1 MTTLGS
7 MSARINDYA
16 NRADPYPL
24 YAELRKRPVIQEDD
38 GTYLVSTYY
47 EVRSLAND
55 PRLSND
61 TRNRAPGCAR
71 SGESEENTGL
81 PPSFIFTDPP
91 EHDRLR
97 NAANRPFGPPHSPR
111 FLHDLQADLAKVVT
125 ELLDAF
131 EGKDQVDIVEDF
143 SYPLPVTAICKVLG
157 VPREDEPRFHGWADA
172 LAAGIDPHRAEGAES
187 GQSPQEKSANARQEM
202 GAYLADLIDASRRR
216 PRPGILSALALHT
229 GPGGSM
235 TPKDLVATAVLL
247 LVAGHET
254 TVNLITNTTLTLLRH
269 PDVLRRFRH
278 DPDLAT
284 PLIEEVL
291 RYEPPVQFVPWTT
304 ALADIDVA
312 DTTIPKGSPVWL
324 MLAAANR
331 DPRRFEDPDRFMPD
345 RKDNEHLGFYT
356 GIHYCFGAPLARIEA
371 HLALPELF
379 RRVKNFRLLEDPPP
393 YRANAV
399 LRGPRHLPVAIEGVT
414 A

>member
-1 MTTLGS
+1 MTSGTI
-7 MSARINDYA
+7 SAQITDYA
-16 NRADPYPL
+16 HRADPYPL
-24 YAELRKRPVIQEDD
+24 YAELRKQPVRREDD

-61 TRNRAPGCAR
+61 TRNRPPGYAR
-71 SGESEENTGL
+71 TGQPAEETGL

-91 EHDRLR
+91 VHDRLR
-97 NAANRPFGPPHSPR
+97 ETINRPFGPPHSPR
-111 FLHDLQADLAKVVT
+111 FLDGLREAMADVVT

-157 VPREDEPRFHGWADA
+157 VPREDEPRFHVWADA
-172 LAAGIDPHRAEGAES
+172 LASSLDPRS
-187 GQSPQEKSANARQEM
+187 GDDDGPEKAQRARQDI
-202 GAYLADLIDASRRR
+202 GAYLSGLIETKRRH
-216 PRPGILSALALHT
+216 PGPGMLSALA
-229 GPGGSM
+229 PEM
-235 TPKDLVATAVLL
+235 TPADLEATAVLL

-254 TVNLITNTTLTLLRH
+254 TVNAISNTTLTLLR
-269 PDVLRRFRH
+269 R
-278 DPDLAT
+278 PDLLERFQKDLGLAV

-331 DPRRFEDPDRFMPD
+331 DPLRFEDPDRFDPD

-356 GIHYCFGAPLARIEA
+356 GIHYCFGAPLARMEL
-371 HLALPELF
+371 HLAVPELF
-379 RRVKNFRLLEDPPP
+379 RRAKFSRLLEDPPP

-399 LRGPRHLPVAIEGVT
+399 LRGPRHLPVAIEGLT

>member
-1 MTTLGS
+1 MTSGTIV
-7 MSARINDYA
+7 ARITDYA

-24 YAELRKRPVIQEDD
+24 YAELRETPVRREDD
-38 GTYLVSTYY
+38 GSYLVSTYY

-61 TRNRAPGCAR
+61 TSNRPAGYARPGQPVA
-71 SGESEENTGL
+71 ESGL

-91 EHDRLR
+91 VHDRLR
-97 NAANRPFGPPHSPR
+97 ATINRPFGPPHSPG
-111 FLHDLQADLAKVVT
+111 FLDGLRGELDDVVR

-131 EGKDQVDIVEDF
+131 EGKDEVDIVEAF

-157 VPREDEPRFHGWADA
+157 VPREDEPRFHVWADA
-172 LAAGIDPHRAEGAES
+172 LASSLDPRS
-187 GQSPQEKSANARQEM
+187 GDDDGPEKAQQARQDL
-202 GAYLADLIDASRRR
+202 GAYLTGLIETKRRH
-216 PRPGILSALALHT
+216 PGPGILSALA
-229 GPGGSM
+229 PDM
-235 TPKDLVATAVLL
+235 TPADLEATAVLL

-254 TVNLITNTTLTLLRH
+254 TVNAISNTTLILLRR
-269 PDVLRRFRH
+269 PDLLERFQKE
-278 DPDLAT
+278 PDLAA

-304 ALADIDVA
+304 ALADIDIA
-312 DTTIPKGSPVWL
+312 GTTIPKGSPVWL
-324 MLAAANR
+324 MVAAANR
-331 DPRRFEDPDRFMPD
+331 DPRRFEHPDRFDPD

-356 GIHYCFGAPLARIEA
+356 GIHYCFGAPLARMELHA
-371 HLALPELF
+371 ALPELF
-379 RRVKNFRLLEDPPP
+379 RRVRFSRLLEDPPP

-414 A
+414 P

>member
-1 MTTLGS
+1 MTPDTI
-7 MSARINDYA
+7 SAQITDYA

-24 YAELRKRPVIQEDD
+24 YEELRKTPVRREDD
-38 GTYLVSTYY
+38 GTFLVSTYY

-61 TRNRAPGCAR
+61 TRNRSSGYAR
-71 SGESEENTGL
+71 TAEAEDTGL

-91 EHDRLR
+91 LHDQLR
-97 NAANRPFGPPHSPR
+97 DTINRPFGPPHSPR
-111 FLHDLQADLAKVVT
+111 FLDGLRGDLAKVVT

-143 SYPLPVTAICKVLG
+143 AYPLPVTAICKVLG
-157 VPREDEPRFHGWADA
+157 VPREDESRFHGWADA
-172 LAAGIDPHRAEGAES
+172 LASSLDPQS
-187 GQSPQEKSANARQEM
+187 GEDGQEKGQRARREL
-202 GAYLADLIDASRRR
+202 GAYLSDLIETKRRH
-216 PRPGILSALALHT
+216 PGPGILSALV
-229 GPGGSM
+229 PDM
-235 TPKDLVATAVLL
+235 TPADLEATAVLL

-254 TVNLITNTTLTLLRH
+254 TVNAITNTTLTLLRH
-269 PDVLRRFRH
+269 PDVLQRFQRE
-278 DPDLAT
+278 PDLAA
-284 PLIEEVL
+284 PLVEEVL

-312 DTTIPKGSPVWL
+312 GTTIPKGSPVWL

-331 DPRRFEDPDRFMPD
+331 DPRRFTDPDRFDPD

-356 GIHYCFGAPLARIEA
+356 GIHYCFGAPLARMEL
-371 HLALPELF
+371 HLAVPELF
-379 RRVKNFRLLEDPPP
+379 RRVKFSGLLQDPPP

-399 LRGPRHLPVAIEGVT
+399 LRGPRHLPVAIEGLT

>member
-1 MTTLGS
+1 MTLGTLP
-7 MSARINDYA
+7 AQITDYA

-24 YAELRKRPVIQEDD
+24 YAELRRTPVRREAD

-47 EVRSLAND
+47 EVRNLAND

-61 TRNRAPGCAR
+61 TSHRSPGYAR
-71 SGESEENTGL
+71 IGQPNEETGL

-91 EHDRLR
+91 LHDRLR
-97 NAANRPFGPPHSPR
+97 DTINRPFGPPHSPR
-111 FLHDLQADLAKVVT
+111 FLDDLRGDLTKVVT

-131 EGKDQVDIVEDF
+131 EGKDEVDIVDDF

-172 LAAGIDPHRAEGAES
+172 LASSLDPQAGEDGLEKAQRARRELGT
-187 GQSPQEKSANARQEM
+187 
-202 GAYLADLIDASRRR
+202 YLTDLIETKRRH
-216 PRPGILSALALHT
+216 PGPGMLSALA
-229 GPGGSM
+229 PEM
-235 TPKDLVATAVLL
+235 TPADLEATAVLL

-254 TVNLITNTTLTLLRH
+254 TVNAITNTTLTLLRH
-269 PDVLRRFRH
+269 PDVLARFQRE
-278 DPDLAT
+278 PALAV

-291 RYEPPVQFVPWTT
+291 RYEPPVQFVPWAT
-304 ALADIDVA
+304 ALADIDIA

-331 DPRRFEDPDRFMPD
+331 DPKRFPDPDRFDPD

-356 GIHYCFGAPLARIEA
+356 GIHYCFGAPLARMELHVA
-371 HLALPELF
+371 VAELF
-379 RRVKNFRLLEDPPP
+379 RRVTFSRLLEDPPP

-399 LRGPRHLPVAIEGVT
+399 LRGPRHLPVAIEGLT

>member
-1 MTTLGS
+1 MTS
-7 MSARINDYA
+7 DSISARITDYA

-24 YAELRKRPVIQEDD
+24 YAELRKTPVRREED
-38 GTYLVSTYY
+38 GTYLVSTYH

-61 TRNRAPGCAR
+61 TRNRPVGHTR
-71 SGESEENTGL
+71 NTDAEDTSL

-91 EHDRLR
+91 LHDRLR
-97 NAANRPFGPPHSPR
+97 DTINRPFGPPHSPR
-111 FLHDLQADLAKVVT
+111 FLDGLRGELAQVVT
-125 ELLDAF
+125 GLLDAF

-172 LAAGIDPHRAEGAES
+172 LASGVDPQADAGTG
-187 GQSPQEKSANARQEM
+187 QEKAQQARQDL
-202 GAYLADLIDASRRR
+202 GAYLADLIETKRRH
-216 PRPGILSALALHT
+216 PGPGILSALA
-229 GPGGSM
+229 PDM
-235 TPKDLVATAVLL
+235 TPADLEATAVLL

-254 TVNLITNTTLTLLRH
+254 TVNAITNTTLTLLRH
-269 PDVLRRFRH
+269 PDVLDRFQQN
-278 DPDLAT
+278 PDLAV

-312 DTTIPKGSPVWL
+312 GTTIPEGSPVWL

-331 DPRRFEDPDRFMPD
+331 DPQRFLDPDRFDPD

-356 GIHYCFGAPLARIEA
+356 GIHYCFGAPLARIELHA
-371 HLALPELF
+371 AIPELF
-379 RRVKNFRLLEDPPP
+379 RRVRFSGLLEDPPP

-399 LRGPRHLPVAIEGVT
+399 LRGPRHLPVAIEGLT

>member
-1 MTTLGS
+1 MTPDPI
-7 MSARINDYA
+7 SAQITDYA

-24 YAELRKRPVIQEDD
+24 YAELRKTPVRREDD

-61 TRNRAPGCAR
+61 TSNRPPGYAR
-71 SGESEENTGL
+71 PGQPTEESGL

-91 EHDRLR
+91 AHDRLR
-97 NAANRPFGPPHSPR
+97 DTVNRPFGPPHSPG
-111 FLHDLQADLAKVVT
+111 FLDGMRGELARVVT

-143 SYPLPVTAICKVLG
+143 AYPLPVTAICKVLG
-157 VPREDEPRFHGWADA
+157 VPREDEARFHVWADA
-172 LAAGIDPHRAEGAES
+172 LASALDPHPGADD
-187 GQSPQEKSANARQEM
+187 GQEKGMRARQEL
-202 GAYLADLIDASRRR
+202 GAYLSDLIETKRRH
-216 PRPGILSALALHT
+216 PGPGILSALA
-229 GPGGSM
+229 PDM
-235 TPKDLVATAVLL
+235 TPADLESTAVLL

-254 TVNLITNTTLTLLRH
+254 TVNAITNTTLTLLRH
-269 PDVLRRFRH
+269 PDILERFQKE
-278 DPDLAT
+278 PELAV

-304 ALADIDVA
+304 ALDDIDIA
-312 DTTIPKGSPVWL
+312 GTSIPKGSPVWL

-331 DPRRFEDPDRFMPD
+331 DPRRFEDPDRFDPD

-356 GIHYCFGAPLARIEA
+356 GIHYCFGASLARIEL
-371 HLALPELF
+371 HLAVPELF
-379 RRVKNFRLLEDPPP
+379 RRVKFSGLLEDPPP

-399 LRGPRHLPVAIEGVT
+399 LRGPRHLPVAIEGLT

>member
-1 MTTLGS
+1 MTPDTI
-7 MSARINDYA
+7 SAQITDYA

-24 YAELRKRPVIQEDD
+24 YEELRKTPVRREDD
-38 GTYLVSTYY
+38 GTFLVSTYY

-61 TRNRAPGCAR
+61 TRNRSSGYAR
-71 SGESEENTGL
+71 TAEAEDTGL

-91 EHDRLR
+91 LHDQLR
-97 NAANRPFGPPHSPR
+97 DTINRPFGPPHSPR
-111 FLHDLQADLAKVVT
+111 FLDGLRGELAKVVT

-143 SYPLPVTAICKVLG
+143 AYPLPVTAICKVLG
-157 VPREDEPRFHGWADA
+157 VPREDESRFHGWADA
-172 LAAGIDPHRAEGAES
+172 LASSLDPQS
-187 GQSPQEKSANARQEM
+187 GEDGQEKGQRARREL
-202 GAYLADLIDASRRR
+202 GAYLSDLIETKRRH
-216 PRPGILSALALHT
+216 PGPGILSALV
-229 GPGGSM
+229 PDM
-235 TPKDLVATAVLL
+235 TPADLEATAVLL

-254 TVNLITNTTLTLLRH
+254 TVNAITNTTLTLLRH
-269 PDVLRRFRH
+269 PDVLQRFQRE
-278 DPDLAT
+278 PDLAA
-284 PLIEEVL
+284 PLVEEVL

-312 DTTIPKGSPVWL
+312 GTTIPKGSPVWL

-331 DPRRFEDPDRFMPD
+331 DPRRFTDPDRFDPD

-356 GIHYCFGAPLARIEA
+356 GIHYCFGAPLARMEL
-371 HLALPELF
+371 HLAVPELF
-379 RRVKNFRLLEDPPP
+379 RRVKFSGLLQDPPP

-399 LRGPRHLPVAIEGVT
+399 LRGPRHLPVAIEGLT

>member
-1 MTTLGS
+1 MTSGTI
-7 MSARINDYA
+7 SAQITDYA

-24 YAELRKRPVIQEDD
+24 YAELRRTPVRREDD
-38 GTYLVSTYY
+38 GTYLVSTYH

-61 TRNRAPGCAR
+61 TRNRPPGRAR
-71 SGESEENTGL
+71 TAEAEDTGL

-91 EHDRLR
+91 VHDRLR
-97 NAANRPFGPPHSPR
+97 TTVNRPFGPPHSPG
-111 FLHDLQADLAKVVT
+111 FLDDLRGDLAEVVT
-125 ELLDAF
+125 ELLDSF
-131 EGKDQVDIVEDF
+131 EGKDQVDIVDDF
-143 SYPLPVTAICKVLG
+143 AYPLPVTAICKVLG

-172 LAAGIDPHRAEGAES
+172 LASSLDPQAGEEGGKK
-187 GQSPQEKSANARQEM
+187 GQQARQDL
-202 GAYLADLIDASRRR
+202 GAYLADLIEARRR
-216 PRPGILSALALHT
+216 HPGPGILGALA
-229 GPGGSM
+229 PDM
-235 TPKDLVATAVLL
+235 TPEDLEATAVLL

-254 TVNLITNTTLTLLRH
+254 TVNAITNTTLTLLRH
-269 PDVLRRFRH
+269 PDVLDRFRK
-278 DPDLAT
+278 DPDLAV

-312 DTTIPKGSPVWL
+312 DTTIPRGSPVWL

-331 DPRRFEDPDRFMPD
+331 DPQRFRDPDRFVPD
-345 RKDNEHLGFYT
+345 REDNEHLGFYT
-356 GIHYCFGAPLARIEA
+356 GIHYCFGAPLARIELYSA
-371 HLALPELF
+371 VPELF
-379 RRVKNFRLLEDPPP
+379 RRVALSRLLEDPPP

-399 LRGPRHLPVAIEGVT
+399 LRGPRHLPVAIEGLR

>member
-1 MTTLGS
+1 MTSDSIT
-7 MSARINDYA
+7 ARITDYA

-24 YAELRKRPVIQEDD
+24 YAELRKTPVRREED
-38 GTYLVSTYY
+38 GTYLVSTYH

-61 TRNRAPGCAR
+61 TRNRPSGHAR
-71 SGESEENTGL
+71 NVDAEDTSL

-91 EHDRLR
+91 LHDRLR
-97 NAANRPFGPPHSPR
+97 DTINRPFGPPHSPR
-111 FLHDLQADLAKVVT
+111 FLDGLRGELAQVVT
-125 ELLDAF
+125 GLLDAF

-172 LAAGIDPHRAEGAES
+172 LASGVDPQADAGS
-187 GQSPQEKSANARQEM
+187 GQEKAQQARQDL
-202 GAYLADLIDASRRR
+202 GAYLADLIETKRRH
-216 PRPGILSALALHT
+216 PGPGILSALA
-229 GPGGSM
+229 PDM
-235 TPKDLVATAVLL
+235 TPADLEATAVLL

-254 TVNLITNTTLTLLRH
+254 TVNAITNTTLTLLRH
-269 PDVLRRFRH
+269 PDVLDRFQH
-278 DPDLAT
+278 NPDLAV

-312 DTTIPKGSPVWL
+312 GTTIPEGSPVWL

-331 DPRRFEDPDRFMPD
+331 DPQRFLDPDRFDPD

-356 GIHYCFGAPLARIEA
+356 GIHYCFGAPLARIELHA
-371 HLALPELF
+371 AVPELF
-379 RRVKNFRLLEDPPP
+379 RRVKFSGLLEDPPP

-399 LRGPRHLPVAIEGVT
+399 LRGPRHLPVAIEGLT

>member
-1 MTTLGS
+1 MTPDPI
-7 MSARINDYA
+7 SAQIVDYA

-24 YAELRKRPVIQEDD
+24 YAELRKTPVRREDD
-38 GTYLVSTYY
+38 GTYLVSTYH

-61 TRNRAPGCAR
+61 TSNRPPGYAR
-71 SGESEENTGL
+71 TGQPAEETGL

-91 EHDRLR
+91 VHDRLR
-97 NAANRPFGPPHSPR
+97 DTINRPFGPPHSPR
-111 FLHDLQADLAKVVT
+111 FLDDLRGELAKVVSG
-125 ELLDAF
+125 LLDAF

-143 SYPLPVTAICKVLG
+143 SYPLPVTAICRVLG

-172 LAAGIDPHRAEGAES
+172 LASSLDPASGGAG
-187 GQSPQEKSANARQEM
+187 QEEAQRARQEL
-202 GAYLADLIDASRRR
+202 GAYLNGLIETKRRH
-216 PRPGILSALALHT
+216 PGPGILSALAHD
-229 GPGGSM
+229 M
-235 TPKDLVATAVLL
+235 TPADLEATAVLL

-254 TVNLITNTTLTLLRH
+254 TVNAITNTTLTLLRH
-269 PDVLRRFRH
+269 PDLLERFRRE
-278 DPDLAT
+278 PELAV

-291 RYEPPVQFVPWTT
+291 RYEPPVQFIPFTT

-312 DTTIPKGSPVWL
+312 GTIIPKGSPVWL

-331 DPRRFEDPDRFMPD
+331 DPVRFHDPDRFDPD

-356 GIHYCFGAPLARIEA
+356 GIHYCFGAPLARIELHA
-371 HLALPELF
+371 AVPELF
-379 RRVKNFRLLEDPPP
+379 RRVKFTGLLEDPPP

-399 LRGPRHLPVAIEGVT
+399 LRGPRHLPVAIEGLT

>member
-1 MTTLGS
+1 MTSGTI
-7 MSARINDYA
+7 SAQITDYA

-24 YAELRKRPVIQEDD
+24 YSELRRTPVRREDD
-38 GTYLVSTYY
+38 GTYLVSTYH

-61 TRNRAPGCAR
+61 TRNRPPGRAR
-71 SGESEENTGL
+71 TAEAEDTGL

-91 EHDRLR
+91 VHDRLR
-97 NAANRPFGPPHSPR
+97 TTVNRPFGPPHSPG
-111 FLHDLQADLAKVVT
+111 FLDDLRGDLAEVVT
-125 ELLDAF
+125 ELLDSF
-131 EGKDQVDIVEDF
+131 EGKDQVDIVDDF
-143 SYPLPVTAICKVLG
+143 AYPLPVTAICKVLG

-172 LAAGIDPHRAEGAES
+172 LASSLDPQAGEEGGKK
-187 GQSPQEKSANARQEM
+187 GQQARQDL
-202 GAYLADLIDASRRR
+202 GAYLADLIEARRR
-216 PRPGILSALALHT
+216 HPGPGILGALA
-229 GPGGSM
+229 PDM
-235 TPKDLVATAVLL
+235 TPEDLEATAVLL

-254 TVNLITNTTLTLLRH
+254 TVNAITNTTLTLLRH
-269 PDVLRRFRH
+269 PDVLDRFRK
-278 DPDLAT
+278 DPDLAV

-312 DTTIPKGSPVWL
+312 DTTIPRGSPVWL

-331 DPRRFEDPDRFMPD
+331 DPQRFRDPDRFVPD
-345 RKDNEHLGFYT
+345 REDNEHLGFYT
-356 GIHYCFGAPLARIEA
+356 GIHYCFGAPLARIELYSA
-371 HLALPELF
+371 VPELF
-379 RRVKNFRLLEDPPP
+379 RRVTLSRLLEDPPP

-399 LRGPRHLPVAIEGVT
+399 LRGPRHLPVAIEGLR

>member
-1 MTTLGS
+1 MTSGTI
-7 MSARINDYA
+7 SAQITDYA

-24 YAELRKRPVIQEDD
+24 YAELRKTPVRREDD

-61 TRNRAPGCAR
+61 TRNRPPGYAR
-71 SGESEENTGL
+71 TAEAEDTGL

-91 EHDRLR
+91 VHDRLR
-97 NAANRPFGPPHSPR
+97 DTINRPFGPPHSPR
-111 FLHDLQADLAKVVT
+111 FLDDLRGDLSKVVT
-125 ELLDAF
+125 ELLDSF
-131 EGKDQVDIVEDF
+131 EGKDQVDIVDDF
-143 SYPLPVTAICKVLG
+143 AYPLPVTAICKVLG

-172 LAAGIDPHRAEGAES
+172 LASSLDPQAGEEGQAK
-187 GQSPQEKSANARQEM
+187 GQQARQDL
-202 GAYLADLIDASRRR
+202 GAYLSDLIETKRRH
-216 PRPGILSALALHT
+216 PGPGILSALA
-229 GPGGSM
+229 PDM
-235 TPKDLVATAVLL
+235 TPEDLEATAVLL

-254 TVNLITNTTLTLLRH
+254 TVNAITNTTLTLLRH
-269 PDVLRRFRH
+269 PDILERFEKE
-278 DPDLAT
+278 PELAV

-312 DTTIPKGSPVWL
+312 GTTIPKGSPVWL

-331 DPRRFEDPDRFMPD
+331 DPRRFKDPDRFDPD
-345 RKDNEHLGFYT
+345 RENNEHLGFYT
-356 GIHYCFGAPLARIEA
+356 GIHYCFGAPLARIEL
-371 HLALPELF
+371 HLAVPELF
-379 RRVKNFRLLEDPPP
+379 RRVKFSRLLEDPPP

>member
-1 MTTLGS
+1 MTSGTIV
-7 MSARINDYA
+7 AQITDYA
-16 NRADPYPL
+16 HRADPYPL
-24 YAELRKRPVIQEDD
+24 YAELRETPVRREDD
-38 GTYLVSTYY
+38 GFYLVSTYH

-61 TRNRAPGCAR
+61 TSNRPAGSPRTGQPAA
-71 SGESEENTGL
+71 ESGL

-91 EHDRLR
+91 LHDRLR
-97 NAANRPFGPPHSPR
+97 STINRPFGPPHSPG
-111 FLHDLQADLAKVVT
+111 FLDSLRGDLDDVVR

-131 EGKDQVDIVEDF
+131 EGKDEVDIVEAF

-157 VPREDEPRFHGWADA
+157 VPREDEPRFHVWADA
-172 LAAGIDPHRAEGAES
+172 LASSLDPRS
-187 GQSPQEKSANARQEM
+187 GDDDGQEKAQRARQDI
-202 GAYLADLIDASRRR
+202 GAYLAELIETKRRH
-216 PRPGILSALALHT
+216 PGPGILSALA
-229 GPGGSM
+229 PDM
-235 TPKDLVATAVLL
+235 TPEDLEATAVLL

-254 TVNLITNTTLTLLRH
+254 TVNAISNTTLTLLRR
-269 PDVLRRFRH
+269 PGLLERFQK
-278 DPDLAT
+278 DPDLAA

-312 DTTIPKGSPVWL
+312 GTTIPKGSPVWL

-331 DPRRFEDPDRFMPD
+331 DPRRFENPDRFDPD

-356 GIHYCFGAPLARIEA
+356 GIHYCFGAPLARMELHA
-371 HLALPELF
+371 ALPELF
-379 RRVKNFRLLEDPPP
+379 RRVRFSRLLEDPPP

-399 LRGPRHLPVAIEGVT
+399 LRGPRHLPVAIEGIT
-414 A
+414 P

>member
-1 MTTLGS
+1 MTSGTL
-7 MSARINDYA
+7 SAQITDYA

-24 YAELRKRPVIQEDD
+24 YAELREQPVRREDD

-61 TRNRAPGCAR
+61 TNNRLPGYAR
-71 SGESEENTGL
+71 VGQPVESGL

-91 EHDRLR
+91 VHDRLR
-97 NAANRPFGPPHSPR
+97 GTINRPFGPPHSPR
-111 FLHDLQADLAKVVT
+111 FLDGLREELAAVVT

-143 SYPLPVTAICKVLG
+143 AYPLPVTAICKVLG
-157 VPREDEPRFHGWADA
+157 VPREDEPRFHVWADA
-172 LAAGIDPHRAEGAES
+172 LASSLDPRSDDDG
-187 GQSPQEKSANARQEM
+187 GPEKAQLARQEL
-202 GAYLADLIDASRRR
+202 GAYLSDLIETKRRH
-216 PRPGILSALALHT
+216 PGPGMLSALA
-229 GPGGSM
+229 PEM
-235 TPKDLVATAVLL
+235 TPADLEATAVLL

-254 TVNLITNTTLTLLRH
+254 TVNAITNTTLTLLRH
-269 PDVLRRFRH
+269 PDLLERFQK
-278 DPDLAT
+278 DPDLAV
-284 PLIEEVL
+284 PIIEEVL

-304 ALADIDVA
+304 ALADIEVA
-312 DTTIPKGSPVWL
+312 GTTIPKGSPVWL

-331 DPRRFEDPDRFMPD
+331 DPRRFEDPDRFDPD

-356 GIHYCFGAPLARIEA
+356 GIHYCFGAPLARIEL
-371 HLALPELF
+371 HLAVPELF
-379 RRVKNFRLLEDPPP
+379 RRVKFSRLLEDPPP

-399 LRGPRHLPVAIEGVT
+399 LRGPRHLPVAIEGLT
-414 A
+414 T

>member
-1 MTTLGS
+1 MTSGTI
-7 MSARINDYA
+7 SAQITDYA

-24 YAELRKRPVIQEDD
+24 YAELRKTPVRREDD
-38 GTYLVSTYY
+38 GTYLVSTYH

-61 TRNRAPGCAR
+61 TRNRPPGLGRTA
-71 SGESEENTGL
+71 EAEETGL

-91 EHDRLR
+91 LHDRLR
-97 NAANRPFGPPHSPR
+97 NTINRPFGPPHSPR
-111 FLHDLQADLAKVVT
+111 FLDDLRGELAEVVT
-125 ELLDAF
+125 QLLDSF
-131 EGKDQVDIVEDF
+131 EGKDQVDIVDDF
-143 SYPLPVTAICKVLG
+143 AYPLPVTAICKVLG

-172 LAAGIDPHRAEGAES
+172 LASSLDPQAGEEGRKK
-187 GQSPQEKSANARQEM
+187 GQQARQDL
-202 GAYLADLIDASRRR
+202 GAYLSDLIETKRRH
-216 PRPGILSALALHT
+216 PGPGILSALA
-229 GPGGSM
+229 PDM
-235 TPKDLVATAVLL
+235 TPEDLEATAVLL

-254 TVNLITNTTLTLLRH
+254 TVNAITNTTLTLLRR
-269 PDVLRRFRH
+269 PDVLDRFRK
-278 DPDLAT
+278 DPDLAV

-331 DPRRFEDPDRFMPD
+331 DPQRFRDPDRFVPD
-345 RKDNEHLGFYT
+345 REDNEHLGFYT
-356 GIHYCFGAPLARIEA
+356 GIHYCFGAPLARIELY
-371 HLALPELF
+371 LAVPELF
-379 RRVKNFRLLEDPPP
+379 RRVKMSRLLEDPPP

-399 LRGPRHLPVAIEGVT
+399 LRGPRHLPVAIEGLT
-414 A
+414 D